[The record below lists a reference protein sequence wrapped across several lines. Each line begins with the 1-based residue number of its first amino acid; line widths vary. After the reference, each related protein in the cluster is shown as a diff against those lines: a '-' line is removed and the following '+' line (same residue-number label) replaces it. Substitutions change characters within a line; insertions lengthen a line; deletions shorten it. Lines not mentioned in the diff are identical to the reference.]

1 MFSRRSLLGVLLGA
15 ILACAPAVHAQ
26 EPQTGLP
33 VEPLQIITH
42 DGKVHDFKVEV
53 ADNDQTR
60 ETGLMFRRSLAP
72 DAGMLFDF
80 KTSQNDVA
88 FWMKNTLIPLD
99 MLFIDQ
105 NGVIVNI
112 KHEATPLSET
122 PIPAGAP
129 VLGVLEIAGGRAD
142 QLGVM
147 VGDKVKERIFT
158 GG

>member
-1 MFSRRSLLGVLLGA
+1 MSSRRAFLGA
-15 ILACAPAVHAQ
+15 LMGAVLVFTSSAHAQ
-26 EPQTGLP
+26 GQSGLP
-33 VEPLQIITH
+33 VEPLQIISH
-42 DGKVHDFKVEV
+42 DGKVHEFKVEV
-53 ADNDQTR
+53 ADTDQTR
-60 ETGLMFRRSLAP
+60 EIGLMYRKSLAP

-80 KTSQNDVA
+80 KTPQDVA

-112 KHEATPLSET
+112 KEEATPLSET

-129 VLGVLEIAGGRAD
+129 VLGVLEIRGGRAGE
-142 QLGVM
+142 LGVM
-147 VGDKVKERIFT
+147 VGDRVKEKIFS